1 MGHPKL
7 FVRAYQLGTEVTM
20 GTIAINNLKVFA
32 HHGVFPEETERGQD
46 FYVSAK
52 LTTDTLTASLTDDL
66 SKTVNYGEV
75 CHFIHD
81 YLTKNTFKLI
91 ETAANRL
98 ADEVLKEFPAIDEIT
113 LEIKKPD
120 APIALDF
127 DYVSVEVTRKY
138 HTVYLSIGSNLG
150 DKKGHLDFAVFALGR
165 EKGTSVTAKS
175 SYKETA
181 PVGYLDQPYFLNAA
195 LRIRTILSPEELLA
209 KVQAIELEDKRER
222 ELRWGP
228 RTLDIDII
236 YYDDLIYQS
245 DTLCIPHLRM
255 HERNFVLSPLCEIA
269 PNVVHPILQKNTKML
284 REKLHKE
291 KLSEVGI

>member
-1 MGHPKL
+1 
-7 FVRAYQLGTEVTM
+7 M

-32 HHGVFPEETERGQD
+32 YHGVFPEETENGQD
-46 FYVSAK
+46 FYVCAK

-66 SKTVNYGEV
+66 TKTVNYGEV

-98 ADEVLKEFPAIDEIT
+98 ADEILKNFPSISEIT
-113 LEIKKPD
+113 LEIKKPN
-120 APIALDF
+120 APIKLDF

-138 HTVYLSIGSNLG
+138 HTVYLSLGSNLG
-150 DKKGHLDFAVFALGR
+150 DKKSHLDFAIHALSR
-165 EKGTSVTAKS
+165 EKGTYVTDIS

-195 LRIRTILSPEELLA
+195 VCVKTILSPEELL
-209 KVQAIELEDKRER
+209 KKIQEIELEDHRER
-222 ELRWGP
+222 EIHWGP

-236 YYDDLIYQS
+236 YYDDIIYQS
-245 DTLCIPHLRM
+245 ETLCIPHIRM

-269 PNVVHPILQKNTKML
+269 PNIVHPILQKNTKML
-284 REKLHKE
+284 RETLHKQ
-291 KLSEVGI
+291 KLSEVGL